1 MIRPLIR
8 AILPTSPLVALRAAH
23 EAAKVRREG
32 DNTNE
37 NIAAERAAFRA
48 LESAKGCRD
57 GR

>member
-32 DNTNE
+32 DPSNH
-37 NIAAERAAFRA
+37 NIIAERAALRA
-48 LESAKGCRD
+48 VQEAKERRHG
-57 GR
+57 